1 MSISAANRR
10 EFEETQPYD
19 VRRMADGNVYA
30 SEKLNE
36 AREWI
41 YEQDNKYPRRA
52 DTKSTIALVISV
64 VALIASC
71 WPAIKGVFLLFTA
84 KP

>member
-10 EFEETQPYD
+10 EFEQTRLYD

-41 YEQDNKYPRRA
+41 YEQDPEA
-52 DTKSTIALVISV
+52 
-64 VALIASC
+64 
-71 WPAIKGVFLLFTA
+71 A
-84 KP
+84 KPG

>member
-10 EFEETQPYD
+10 EFEQTGIYD

-30 SEKLNE
+30 PEKLNE

-41 YEQDNKYPRRA
+41 YEQDTKYPRRA

-64 VALIASC
+64 VALIASS
-71 WPAIKGVFLLFTA
+71 WPAIKGALAIYLA
-84 KP
+84 K